1 MECSLYLSADR
12 MPLVRDIGMNRTDSL
27 YTHPDRTAGYDVFL
41 FVVHG
46 CMQVIEEGTEYFV
59 RENEHLFLK
68 KGKHHWGLPLTVPGT
83 TWYWIHFS
91 VPTDENITYREH
103 PPLPEIDYYQPDHYH
118 YLIQMPK
125 HGTSPFH
132 SVLEARLQAL
142 AADYFIPA
150 KHGMMQLS
158 LRVCQLF
165 LDLQKQMKQQEK
177 EKHTGKADTVAGRVI
192 TFLLQHCEED
202 FDSASLAGY
211 MKLNYSYLS
220 AAFKEQTGQTIVETH
235 ARLRMGKAI
244 EWMRNSS
251 LNVSEISEQLGYRNP
266 YYFSRVFKKVLGE
279 SPSSYMSN
287 IYKT

>member
-1 MECSLYLSADR
+1 MECNLYLSADR
-12 MPLVRDIGMNRTDSL
+12 IPLVRDIGMSRTDSL
-27 YTHPDRTAGYDVFL
+27 YAHPDRTVNYDVFL

-68 KGKHHWGLPLTVPGT
+68 KGMHHWGLPLTVPGT
-83 TWYWIHFS
+83 AWYWIHFS
-91 VPTDENITYREH
+91 TPIAEDIAYREH

-118 YLIQMPK
+118 YLIPMPK
-125 HGTSPFH
+125 YGTSPFH
-132 SVLEARLQAL
+132 SVIEARLQAL

-150 KHGMMQLS
+150 NHGMMQLS

-165 LDLQKQMKQQEK
+165 LDLQKQMIQQEK
-177 EKHTGKADTVAGRVI
+177 DRQTGKADTIAGRVM
-192 TFLLQHCEED
+192 TFLMQRSEED
-202 FDSASLAGY
+202 FDSSSIASY

-220 AAFKEQTGQTIVETH
+220 SAFKEQTGQTIVEAH

-251 LNVSEISEQLGYRNP
+251 LNVSEISERLGYRNP

-279 SPSSYMSN
+279 SPSSYMRN

>member
-12 MPLVRDIGMNRTDSL
+12 IPLVRDIGMSRTDSL
-27 YTHPDRTAGYDVFL
+27 YAHPDRTANYDVFL

-68 KGKHHWGLPLTVPGT
+68 KGMHHWGLPLSVPGT

-91 VPTDENITYREH
+91 TPIAENIAYREH

-118 YLIQMPK
+118 YLIPMPK

-150 KHGMMQLS
+150 NHGMMQLS

-165 LDLQKQMKQQEK
+165 LDLQKQMNQQEK
-177 EKHTGKADTVAGRVI
+177 DRQTGKADTIAGRVM
-192 TFLLQHCEED
+192 TFLMQRSEED
-202 FDSASLAGY
+202 FDSASIASY

-220 AAFKEQTGQTIVETH
+220 SAFKEQTGQTIVEAH

-251 LNVSEISEQLGYRNP
+251 LNVSEISERLGYRNP

-279 SPSSYMSN
+279 SPSSYMRN